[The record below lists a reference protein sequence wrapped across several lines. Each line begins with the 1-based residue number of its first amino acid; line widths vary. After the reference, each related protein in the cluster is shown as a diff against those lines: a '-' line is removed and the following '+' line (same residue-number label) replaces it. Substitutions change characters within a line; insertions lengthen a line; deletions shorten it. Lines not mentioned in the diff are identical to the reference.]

1 MSSEKENQEPEKGAP
16 DSKGVAELF
25 LQSVGLTDVILG
37 ALAIYLV
44 RLWYG
49 PQISDL
55 FPSTGQQWIDFG
67 LLAAGAAF
75 SGKVILLLA
84 YFIAAVIE
92 GLIEKFQ
99 LLDASTTLIEI
110 LQQYR
115 RARGHTVDIGKWEK
129 VDLAVAYVA
138 KASPRLL
145 GELERIRNT
154 SLMAYSAVL
163 LAAPFTAYL
172 FSRGAGWRVVGIL
185 IICVIALFVLAF
197 VNQLDYLVT
206 LRNSIAVLL
215 PTRRPRAGSLEGE
228 TVEIRISST
237 ETLTVNNAAR
247 FLSSLALMRTALSLD
262 SDAEAERTL
271 MHIRD
276 LGFLSQNIDA
286 ELYELGEAVLKMD
299 EFLTPKPLLSSLIS
313 QKLIGLPPASGLELI
328 SLTQGSAIG
337 VIKEGIKRIRKRL
350 QRSLSAASGLLPKKD
365 PTAFKEGVKDLVRET
380 DLSPALRPYVAGLLV
395 ISGSLLLEALT
406 DMKAEKIE
414 LVADADEE
422 ESQRTSASW

>member
-1 MSSEKENQEPEKGAP
+1 MTSEKEDQEPEKGAP

-37 ALAIYLV
+37 SLAIYLV

-55 FPSTGQQWIDFG
+55 FPSTGHQWIDFG

-84 YFIAAVIE
+84 YSTAAVIE
-92 GLIEKFQ
+92 GLIEKYQ
-99 LLDASTTLIEI
+99 LLDASTTLVDI

-138 KASPRLL
+138 KASPRLH

-172 FSRGAGWRVVGIL
+172 FSKGAGWIVLVIL
-185 IICVIALFVLAF
+185 LICVTALFLLAF

-206 LRNSIAVLL
+206 LRNSLAVLL
-215 PTRRPRAGSLEGE
+215 PTRRSQAGSLEE
-228 TVEIRISST
+228 KTVEIRISST
-237 ETLTVNNAAR
+237 GPLRVNSAAQ
-247 FLSSLALMRTALSLD
+247 FLSSLALMRSALSLE
-262 SDAEAERTL
+262 SDIEVQSILARINNLSYGSKSAETEL
-271 MHIRD
+271 ND
-276 LGFLSQNIDA
+276 LGKKLLDGD
-286 ELYELGEAVLKMD
+286 ELAKPSVELRA
-299 EFLTPKPLLSSLIS
+299 LIS
-313 QKLIGLPPASGLELI
+313 QDLLRTDAAGGLDLI
-328 SLTQGSAIG
+328 SLSHGSSVSI
-337 VIKEGIKRIRKRL
+337 IKEGIKRISKRL
-350 QRSLSAASGLLPKKD
+350 RRSL
-365 PTAFKEGVKDLVRET
+365 TAFSGPRPVNNLGGFKESVKELIKET
-380 DLSPALRPYVAGLLV
+380 TISPSLRPQVAGLLV
-395 ISGSLLLEALT
+395 LAGDMYVEALIH
-406 DMKAEKIE
+406 MKADRIE

-422 ESQRTSASW
+422 ESQTATAR